1 MAETTLPVQGM
12 TCQNCVAHVTKALK
26 GVKGVKTVM
35 VDLDDK
41 IAVVT
46 HKNIEPSTLIA
57 AIVAAGYESNDQ

>member
-26 GVKGVKTVM
+26 GVKGVKTVL
-35 VDLDDK
+35 VDLDDE

-46 HKNIEPSTLIA
+46 HKDIDERALIA
-57 AIVAAGYESNDQ
+57 AIEGAGYESNNQ